1 MRQYFFDTNHF
12 VKAFNQCVLILKEQ
26 GYEVLDVDRKGF
38 SIEATIK
45 DHKLYSRQ
53 LYLHLHHVSSNSF
66 CLDLEARSVSLEVKK
81 SRQNKRLE
89 LLFVRAFH
97 RFVLNQQGPKSMAQ
111 SA

>member
-1 MRQYFFDTNHF
+1 MRQYFFGTNHF
-12 VKAFNQCVLILKEQ
+12 IKAFNQCVLILKEQ

-45 DHKLYSRQ
+45 DHKLYDRQ
-53 LYLHLHHVSSNSF
+53 LYIHLYHESSNSF
-66 CLDLEARSVSLEVKK
+66 CLNIEARSVLLEMRK

-97 RFVLNQQGPKSMAQ
+97 RYVINQQGPKKMAQ